1 MACCNKQLKGQS
13 RDPYRVQKIAMHL
26 SLITAIFI
34 LMIKAGAYV
43 LTGSSAI
50 LGDMAESI
58 IHIAAVGLAS
68 YSLRLSLKPPN
79 KKYPY
84 GYSKISFFS
93 AGFEGSLIIF
103 AAFFIIYDA
112 INKWLQGLT
121 LEHLG
126 YGTVLT
132 ALALFINGSLG
143 IYLIWV
149 GKQKKSLI
157 LEANGKHT
165 LTDAWTSLG
174 VVIGLLLTLWTGWLP
189 FDPICAIFVALNILY
204 SGAGLIRQS
213 FTGLMDT
220 ASPDIQQKL
229 DDVLK
234 EEIADL
240 PMAYHQLRHRHL
252 GHGYWV
258 DLHLLFKDETPVFE
272 AHRKATQIENA
283 IRSALGKETLV
294 TTHLEPIQEHK
305 EMPDHC

>member
-13 RDPYRVQKIAMHL
+13 SDPHRVQKLAMHL

-58 IHIAAVGLAS
+58 IHIAAVGFAA
-68 YSLRLSLKPPN
+68 YSLRLSLKPPD

-126 YGTVLT
+126 YGIVLT
-132 ALALFINGSLG
+132 ALALFINGSFG

-189 FDPICAIFVALNILY
+189 FDPICAIFVALNIIY
-204 SGAGLIRQS
+204 SGTGLIRQS

-305 EMPDHC
+305 EMPDHS